1 MNIKILLKM
10 KEMRNYYNY
19 FSSNN
24 DVSFRDELIKIT
36 NCDNIEYSEEEL
48 LLMEQYI
55 KSDNPNKIIKEL
67 LITEYAKMDSK
78 KIIENIFELAKEDYL
93 DKEILEAIPTNIDI
107 LDYVELNNK
116 KINLKIFTSIEPE
129 RIIEYINKDKSNK
142 KNILKLLSELGP
154 IDQKQY
160 QSYSI
165 IKAHEILNKLTSDED
180 RTSMIL
186 LMNFND
192 DLKRELLHTVKNS
205 YYRNLIV
212 KQTSEYNFKI
222 TELLDDIDEFKNI
235 KQNFEKIEDEEERSK
250 FICDVEN
257 HSIRLELLN
266 SIKLR
271 KNRDIVIN
279 GFENEIDPRIK
290 LQVELVQQMIRE
302 FFEDELDNGLDDEK
316 KEKMNIIFNKA
327 DVSFKKI
334 DGGCNRNCKSCIWL
348 Y

>member
-1 MNIKILLKM
+1 M

-235 KQNFEKIEDEEERSK
+235 KQNFEKIEDEEERLK

-334 DGGCNRNCKSCIWL
+334 DGGCNRNCKSCI
-348 Y
+348 

>member
-1 MNIKILLKM
+1 M

-36 NCDNIEYSEEEL
+36 NYDNIEYSEEEL

-67 LITEYAKMDSK
+67 LITEYARMDPK

-116 KINLKIFTSIEPE
+116 KINLEIFKSIEPE

-154 IDQKQY
+154 IGQKQY

-165 IKAHEILNKLTSDED
+165 IKAYEILNKLTSDED

-235 KQNFEKIEDEEERSK
+235 KQNFEKIEAEEERSK

-271 KNRDIVIN
+271 KNRDIVVN

-334 DGGCNRNCKSCIWL
+334 DGGCNRNCKSSI
-348 Y
+348 

>member
-36 NCDNIEYSEEEL
+36 NYDNIEHSEEEL

-67 LITEYAKMDSK
+67 LITEYAKMDPK

-116 KINLKIFTSIEPE
+116 KINLEIFKSIEPE
-129 RIIEYINKDKSNK
+129 RIIKYINKDESNK

-165 IKAHEILNKLTSDED
+165 IKAHKILNKLTSDED

-222 TELLDDIDEFKNI
+222 TELLDEMDEFKNI

-271 KNRDIVIN
+271 KNRDIVVN
-279 GFENEIDPRIK
+279 GFKNEIDPRIK
-290 LQVELVQQMIRE
+290 LQVELVQQMVRE

-334 DGGCNRNCKSCIWL
+334 DGGCNRNCKSSI
-348 Y
+348 

>member
-1 MNIKILLKM
+1 M
-10 KEMRNYYNY
+10 KEIRNYYNY

-36 NCDNIEYSEEEL
+36 NYDNIEYSEEEL

-67 LITEYAKMDSK
+67 LITEYARMDPK

-116 KINLKIFTSIEPE
+116 KINLEIFKSIEPE

-154 IDQKQY
+154 IGQKQY

-165 IKAHEILNKLTSDED
+165 IKAYEILNKLTSDED

-271 KNRDIVIN
+271 KNRDIVVN

-334 DGGCNRNCKSCIWL
+334 DGGCNRNCKSSI
-348 Y
+348 

>member
-36 NCDNIEYSEEEL
+36 NYDNIEYSEEEL

-67 LITEYAKMDSK
+67 LITEYAKMDPK

-116 KINLKIFTSIEPE
+116 KINLKIFKSIEPE

-192 DLKRELLHTVKNS
+192 NLKRELLHTVKNS

-222 TELLDDIDEFKNI
+222 TELLDDIDEFNNI

-271 KNRDIVIN
+271 KNRDIVVN

-327 DVSFKKI
+327 DVNFKKI
-334 DGGCNRNCKSCIWL
+334 DGGCNRNCKSSI
-348 Y
+348 

>member
-1 MNIKILLKM
+1 M

-36 NCDNIEYSEEEL
+36 NYDNIEYSEEEL

-67 LITEYAKMDSK
+67 LITEYAKMDPK
-78 KIIENIFELAKEDYL
+78 KIIENIFELAKEDSL

-107 LDYVELNNK
+107 LDYVEINNK
-116 KINLKIFTSIEPE
+116 KINLEIFKSIEPE

-222 TELLDDIDEFKNI
+222 TELLDEIDEFKNI

-271 KNRDIVIN
+271 KNRDIVVN

-290 LQVELVQQMIRE
+290 LQVELVQQMVRE

-334 DGGCNRNCKSCIWL
+334 DGGCNRNCKSSI
-348 Y
+348 

>member
-1 MNIKILLKM
+1 M
-10 KEMRNYYNY
+10 KEIRNYYNY

-36 NCDNIEYSEEEL
+36 NYDNIEYSEEEL

-67 LITEYAKMDSK
+67 LITEYARMDPK

-116 KINLKIFTSIEPE
+116 KINLEIFKSIEPE

-327 DVSFKKI
+327 DASFKKI
-334 DGGCNRNCKSCIWL
+334 DGGCNRNCKSCI
-348 Y
+348 

>member
-36 NCDNIEYSEEEL
+36 NYDNIEYSEEEL

-67 LITEYAKMDSK
+67 LITEYAKMDPK

-93 DKEILEAIPTNIDI
+93 DKEILEAIPVNIDI
-107 LDYVELNNK
+107 LDYVEINNK
-116 KINLKIFTSIEPE
+116 KINLEIFKSIEPE

-222 TELLDDIDEFKNI
+222 TELLDEIDEFKNI

-271 KNRDIVIN
+271 KNRDIVVN

-290 LQVELVQQMIRE
+290 LQVELVQQMVRE

-334 DGGCNRNCKSCIWL
+334 DGGCNRNCK
-348 Y
+348 

>member
-1 MNIKILLKM
+1 M
-10 KEMRNYYNY
+10 KEIRNYYNY

-36 NCDNIEYSEEEL
+36 NYDNIEYSEEEL

-67 LITEYAKMDSK
+67 LITEYARMDPK

-116 KINLKIFTSIEPE
+116 KINLEIFKSIEPE

-266 SIKLR
+266 SIKLI

-334 DGGCNRNCKSCIWL
+334 DGGCNRNCKSCI
-348 Y
+348 

>member
-1 MNIKILLKM
+1 M

-36 NCDNIEYSEEEL
+36 NYDNIEYSEEEL

-67 LITEYAKMDSK
+67 LITEYARMDPK

-116 KINLKIFTSIEPE
+116 KINLEIFKSIEPE

-154 IDQKQY
+154 IGQKQY

-165 IKAHEILNKLTSDED
+165 IKAYEILNKLTSDED

-271 KNRDIVIN
+271 KNRDIVVN

-334 DGGCNRNCKSCIWL
+334 DGGCNRNCKSSI
-348 Y
+348 

>member
-1 MNIKILLKM
+1 M

-36 NCDNIEYSEEEL
+36 NYDNIEYSEEEL

-67 LITEYAKMDSK
+67 LITEYAKMDPK

-116 KINLKIFTSIEPE
+116 KINLKIFKSIEPE

-165 IKAHEILNKLTSDED
+165 IKAHEILNKLTSDEN

-192 DLKRELLHTVKNS
+192 NLKRELLHTVKNS

-222 TELLDDIDEFKNI
+222 TELLDDIDEFNNI

-271 KNRDIVIN
+271 KNRDIVVN

-334 DGGCNRNCKSCIWL
+334 DGGCNRNCKSSI
-348 Y
+348 

>member
-1 MNIKILLKM
+1 M

-36 NCDNIEYSEEEL
+36 NYDNIEYSEEEL

-67 LITEYAKMDSK
+67 LITEYAKMDPK

-116 KINLKIFTSIEPE
+116 KINLKIFKSIEPE

-334 DGGCNRNCKSCIWL
+334 DGGCNRNCKSSI
-348 Y
+348 

>member
-36 NCDNIEYSEEEL
+36 NYDNIEYSEEEL

-67 LITEYAKMDSK
+67 LITEYAKMDPK

-116 KINLKIFTSIEPE
+116 KINLEIFKSIEPE

-160 QSYSI
+160 QNYSI

-192 DLKRELLHTVKNS
+192 YLKRELLHTVKNS

-334 DGGCNRNCKSCIWL
+334 DGGCNRNCKSCI
-348 Y
+348 

>member
-36 NCDNIEYSEEEL
+36 NYDNIEYSEEEL

-67 LITEYAKMDSK
+67 LITEYARMDPK

-116 KINLKIFTSIEPE
+116 KINLEIFKSIEPE

-334 DGGCNRNCKSCIWL
+334 DGGCNRNCKSCI
-348 Y
+348 

>member
-1 MNIKILLKM
+1 
-10 KEMRNYYNY
+10 MRNYYNY

-36 NCDNIEYSEEEL
+36 NYDNIEYSEEEL

-67 LITEYAKMDSK
+67 LITEYAKMDPK

-334 DGGCNRNCKSCIWL
+334 DGGCNRNCKSCI
-348 Y
+348 

>member
-1 MNIKILLKM
+1 
-10 KEMRNYYNY
+10 MRNYYNY

-36 NCDNIEYSEEEL
+36 NYDNIEYSEEEL

-67 LITEYAKMDSK
+67 LITEYAKMDPK

-257 HSIRLELLN
+257 HSIKLELLN

-334 DGGCNRNCKSCIWL
+334 DGGCNRNCKSCI
-348 Y
+348 

>member
-1 MNIKILLKM
+1 MNITILLKM
-10 KEMRNYYNY
+10 KEIRNYYNY

-36 NCDNIEYSEEEL
+36 NYDNIEYSEEEL

-67 LITEYAKMDSK
+67 LITEYARMDPK

-222 TELLDDIDEFKNI
+222 TELLDEMDEFKNI

-271 KNRDIVIN
+271 KNRDIVVN
-279 GFENEIDPRIK
+279 GFKNEIDPRIK

-334 DGGCNRNCKSCIWL
+334 DGGCNRNCKSSI
-348 Y
+348 

>member
-67 LITEYAKMDSK
+67 LITEYAKMDPK

-154 IDQKQY
+154 IYQKQY

-334 DGGCNRNCKSCIWL
+334 DGGCNRNCKSCI
-348 Y
+348 

>member
-1 MNIKILLKM
+1 M

-36 NCDNIEYSEEEL
+36 NYDNIEYSEEEL

-67 LITEYAKMDSK
+67 LITEYAKMDPK

-116 KINLKIFTSIEPE
+116 KINLKIFKSIEPE

-165 IKAHEILNKLTSDED
+165 TKAHEILNKLTSDED

-192 DLKRELLHTVKNS
+192 NLKRELLHTVKNS

-222 TELLDDIDEFKNI
+222 TELLDDIDEFNNI

-271 KNRDIVIN
+271 KNRDIVVN

-334 DGGCNRNCKSCIWL
+334 DGGCNRNCKSSI
-348 Y
+348 

>member
-36 NCDNIEYSEEEL
+36 NYDNIEYSEEEL

-67 LITEYAKMDSK
+67 LITEYARMDPK

-116 KINLKIFTSIEPE
+116 KINLEIFKSIEPE

-180 RTSMIL
+180 RTGMIL

-271 KNRDIVIN
+271 KNRDIVVN

-334 DGGCNRNCKSCIWL
+334 DGGCNRNCKSSI
-348 Y
+348 

>member
-36 NCDNIEYSEEEL
+36 NYDNIEYSEEEL

-67 LITEYAKMDSK
+67 LITEYARMDPK

-116 KINLKIFTSIEPE
+116 KINLEIFKSIEPE

-154 IDQKQY
+154 IGQKQY

-165 IKAHEILNKLTSDED
+165 IKAYEILNKLTSDED

-271 KNRDIVIN
+271 KNRDIVVN

-334 DGGCNRNCKSCIWL
+334 DGGCNRNCKSSI
-348 Y
+348 

>member
-10 KEMRNYYNY
+10 KEIRNYYNY

-36 NCDNIEYSEEEL
+36 NYDNIEYSEEEL

-67 LITEYAKMDSK
+67 LITEYARMDPK

-116 KINLKIFTSIEPE
+116 KINLEIFKSIEPE

-160 QSYSI
+160 KSYSI

-334 DGGCNRNCKSCIWL
+334 DGGCNRNCKSCI
-348 Y
+348 

>member
-1 MNIKILLKM
+1 
-10 KEMRNYYNY
+10 MRNYYNY

-36 NCDNIEYSEEEL
+36 NYDNIEYSEEEL

-67 LITEYAKMDSK
+67 LITEYARMDPK

-116 KINLKIFTSIEPE
+116 KINLEIFKSIEPE

-271 KNRDIVIN
+271 KNRDIVVN

-334 DGGCNRNCKSCIWL
+334 DGGCNRNCKSSI
-348 Y
+348 

>member
-36 NCDNIEYSEEEL
+36 NYDNIEYSEEEL

-67 LITEYAKMDSK
+67 LITEYAKMDPK

-116 KINLKIFTSIEPE
+116 KINLEIFKSIEPE
-129 RIIEYINKDKSNK
+129 RIIKYINKDESNK

-222 TELLDDIDEFKNI
+222 TELLDEIDEFKNI
-235 KQNFEKIEDEEERSK
+235 KQKFEKIEDEEERSK

-271 KNRDIVIN
+271 KNRDIVVN
-279 GFENEIDPRIK
+279 GFKNEIDPRIK
-290 LQVELVQQMIRE
+290 LQVELVQQMVRE

-334 DGGCNRNCKSCIWL
+334 DGGCNRNCKSSI
-348 Y
+348 

>member
-1 MNIKILLKM
+1 M

-36 NCDNIEYSEEEL
+36 NYDNIEYSEEEL

-67 LITEYAKMDSK
+67 LITEYAKMDPK

-116 KINLKIFTSIEPE
+116 KINLEIFKLIEPE
-129 RIIEYINKDKSNK
+129 RIIEYINKDESNK

-205 YYRNLIV
+205 YYRNLI
-212 KQTSEYNFKI
+212 F
-222 TELLDDIDEFKNI
+222 
-235 KQNFEKIEDEEERSK
+235 
-250 FICDVEN
+250 
-257 HSIRLELLN
+257 
-266 SIKLR
+266 
-271 KNRDIVIN
+271 
-279 GFENEIDPRIK
+279 
-290 LQVELVQQMIRE
+290 
-302 FFEDELDNGLDDEK
+302 
-316 KEKMNIIFNKA
+316 
-327 DVSFKKI
+327 
-334 DGGCNRNCKSCIWL
+334 
-348 Y
+348 

>member
-36 NCDNIEYSEEEL
+36 NYDNIEYSEEEL

-67 LITEYAKMDSK
+67 LITEYAKMDPK

-116 KINLKIFTSIEPE
+116 KINLEIFKSIEPE
-129 RIIEYINKDKSNK
+129 RIIKYINKDESNK

-192 DLKRELLHTVKNS
+192 DLKRKLLHTVKNS

-222 TELLDDIDEFKNI
+222 TELLDEIDEFKNI
-235 KQNFEKIEDEEERSK
+235 KQKFEKIEDEEERSK

-271 KNRDIVIN
+271 KNRDIVVN
-279 GFENEIDPRIK
+279 GFKNEIDPRIK
-290 LQVELVQQMIRE
+290 LQVELVQQMVRE

-334 DGGCNRNCKSCIWL
+334 DGGCNRNCKSSI
-348 Y
+348 

>member
-1 MNIKILLKM
+1 M

-36 NCDNIEYSEEEL
+36 NYDNIEYSEEEL

-67 LITEYAKMDSK
+67 LITEYARMDPK

-116 KINLKIFTSIEPE
+116 KINLKIFKSIEPE

-165 IKAHEILNKLTSDED
+165 IKAHELLNKLTSDED

-192 DLKRELLHTVKNS
+192 DLKRKLLHTVKNS

-212 KQTSEYNFKI
+212 KQTSEYDFKI

-271 KNRDIVIN
+271 KNRDIVVN
-279 GFENEIDPRIK
+279 GFKNEIDPRIK
-290 LQVELVQQMIRE
+290 LQVELVQQMVRE

-334 DGGCNRNCKSCIWL
+334 DGGCNRNCKSSI
-348 Y
+348 

>member
-10 KEMRNYYNY
+10 KEIRNYYNY

-36 NCDNIEYSEEEL
+36 NYDNIEYSEEEL

-67 LITEYAKMDSK
+67 LITEYARMDPK

-142 KNILKLLSELGP
+142 KNRLKLLAELGP

-222 TELLDDIDEFKNI
+222 TELLDEMDEFKNI

-334 DGGCNRNCKSCIWL
+334 DGGCNRNCKSCI
-348 Y
+348 

>member
-36 NCDNIEYSEEEL
+36 NYDNIEYSEEEL

-67 LITEYAKMDSK
+67 LITEYARMDPK
-78 KIIENIFELAKEDYL
+78 KIIENIFELAKEDSL

-107 LDYVELNNK
+107 LDYVEINNK
-116 KINLKIFTSIEPE
+116 KINLEIFKSIEPE

-222 TELLDDIDEFKNI
+222 TELLDEIDEFKNI

-271 KNRDIVIN
+271 KNRDIVVN

-334 DGGCNRNCKSCIWL
+334 DGGCNRNCKSSI
-348 Y
+348 

>member
-36 NCDNIEYSEEEL
+36 NYDNIEYSEEEL

-67 LITEYAKMDSK
+67 LITEYARMDPK

-116 KINLKIFTSIEPE
+116 KINLKIFKSIEPE

-235 KQNFEKIEDEEERSK
+235 KQNFEKIEDEEERAK
-250 FICDVEN
+250 FICNVEN

-271 KNRDIVIN
+271 KNRDIVVN

-334 DGGCNRNCKSCIWL
+334 DGGCNRNCKSSI
-348 Y
+348 

>member
-36 NCDNIEYSEEEL
+36 NYDNIEYSEEEL

-67 LITEYAKMDSK
+67 LITEYAKMDPK

-116 KINLKIFTSIEPE
+116 KINLEIFKSIEPE

-154 IDQKQY
+154 IGQKQY

-165 IKAHEILNKLTSDED
+165 IKAYEILNKLTSDED

-222 TELLDDIDEFKNI
+222 TELLDEIDEFKNI

-271 KNRDIVIN
+271 KNRDIVVN

-334 DGGCNRNCKSCIWL
+334 DGGCNRNCKSSI
-348 Y
+348 

>member
-10 KEMRNYYNY
+10 KEIRNYYNY

-36 NCDNIEYSEEEL
+36 NYDNIEYSEEEL

-67 LITEYAKMDSK
+67 LITEYARMDPK

-116 KINLKIFTSIEPE
+116 KINLEIFKSIEPE

-235 KQNFEKIEDEEERSK
+235 KQNFERIEDEEERSK

-334 DGGCNRNCKSCIWL
+334 DGGCNRNCKSCI
-348 Y
+348 

>member
-36 NCDNIEYSEEEL
+36 NYDNIEYSEEEL

-67 LITEYAKMDSK
+67 LITEYARMDPK

-116 KINLKIFTSIEPE
+116 KINLEIFKSIEPE

-154 IDQKQY
+154 IGQKQY

-165 IKAHEILNKLTSDED
+165 IKAYEILNKLTSDED

-271 KNRDIVIN
+271 KNRDIVVN

-334 DGGCNRNCKSCIWL
+334 DGGCNRNCKSCI
-348 Y
+348 

>member
-36 NCDNIEYSEEEL
+36 NYDNIEYSEEEL

-55 KSDNPNKIIKEL
+55 KSDNPNKIIKKL
-67 LITEYAKMDSK
+67 LITEYAKMDPK

-334 DGGCNRNCKSCIWL
+334 DGGCNRNCKSCI
-348 Y
+348 

>member
-36 NCDNIEYSEEEL
+36 NYDNIEYSEEEL

-67 LITEYAKMDSK
+67 LITEYAKMDPK

-116 KINLKIFTSIEPE
+116 KINLEIFKSIEPE
-129 RIIEYINKDKSNK
+129 RIIKYINKDESNK

-165 IKAHEILNKLTSDED
+165 IKAHELTSDED

-222 TELLDDIDEFKNI
+222 TELLDEIDEFKNI
-235 KQNFEKIEDEEERSK
+235 KQNFEKIEDEKERSK

-271 KNRDIVIN
+271 KNRDIVVN
-279 GFENEIDPRIK
+279 GFKNEIDPRIK
-290 LQVELVQQMIRE
+290 LQVELVQQMVRE

-334 DGGCNRNCKSCIWL
+334 DGGCNRNCKSSI
-348 Y
+348 

>member
-1 MNIKILLKM
+1 
-10 KEMRNYYNY
+10 MRNYYNY

-36 NCDNIEYSEEEL
+36 NYDNIEYSEEEL

-55 KSDNPNKIIKEL
+55 KSDNPNKIIKKL
-67 LITEYAKMDSK
+67 LITEYAKMDPK

-334 DGGCNRNCKSCIWL
+334 DGGCNRNCKSCI
-348 Y
+348 

>member
-36 NCDNIEYSEEEL
+36 NYDNIEYSEEEL

-67 LITEYAKMDSK
+67 LITEYAKMDPK

-116 KINLKIFTSIEPE
+116 KINLEIFKSIEPE
-129 RIIEYINKDKSNK
+129 RIIKYINKDESNK

-271 KNRDIVIN
+271 KNRDIVVN
-279 GFENEIDPRIK
+279 GFKNEIDPRIK
-290 LQVELVQQMIRE
+290 LQVELVQQMVRE

-334 DGGCNRNCKSCIWL
+334 DGGCNRNCKSSI
-348 Y
+348 

>member
-10 KEMRNYYNY
+10 KEIRNYYNY

-36 NCDNIEYSEEEL
+36 NYDNIEYSEEEL

-67 LITEYAKMDSK
+67 LITEYARMDPK

-116 KINLKIFTSIEPE
+116 KINLEIFKSIEPE

-334 DGGCNRNCKSCIWL
+334 DGGCNRNCKSCI
-348 Y
+348 

>member
-36 NCDNIEYSEEEL
+36 NYDNIEYSEEEL

-67 LITEYAKMDSK
+67 LITEYAKMDPK

-116 KINLKIFTSIEPE
+116 KINLKIFKSIEPE

-165 IKAHEILNKLTSDED
+165 TKAHEILNKLTSDED

-192 DLKRELLHTVKNS
+192 NLKRELLHTVKNS

-222 TELLDDIDEFKNI
+222 TELLDDIDEFNNI

-271 KNRDIVIN
+271 KNRDIVVN

-334 DGGCNRNCKSCIWL
+334 DGGCNRNCKSSI
-348 Y
+348 

>member
-1 MNIKILLKM
+1 M

-36 NCDNIEYSEEEL
+36 NYDNIEYSEEEL

-67 LITEYAKMDSK
+67 LITEYARMDPK

-116 KINLKIFTSIEPE
+116 KINLEIFKSIEPE

-154 IDQKQY
+154 IGQKQY

-222 TELLDDIDEFKNI
+222 TELLDEIDEFKNI

-271 KNRDIVIN
+271 KNRDIVVN
-279 GFENEIDPRIK
+279 GFKNEIDPRIK

-334 DGGCNRNCKSCIWL
+334 DGGCNRNCKSSI
-348 Y
+348 